1 MELTAYKILTAQI
14 MLVATLTAV
23 LFTASSAQ
31 SNRFEVQVGGQLMNN
46 LNVSCLLDTFES
58 GGYHLRIFKD
68 KPHRTFNYDLSIS
81 YRIKGNHH
89 IVLGMGIIKFARL
102 VDAQSTVDIFCN
114 FDRAETSVNNLYF
127 ENNFYQLYA
136 LYSYRFALGTKDRFQ
151 LAAGFSGL
159 KNYQNSEWP
168 LEAKKGLMSSILKA
182 GYHTNIAGSFYL
194 ELNLVANKTL
204 GSITQELN
212 GYFPGD
218 ISSSSSLSPLQL
230 GLEARLGYSF

>member
-1 MELTAYKILTAQI
+1 MELMAYKLPITQIILIVALTVSLFNVSPAQG
-14 MLVATLTAV
+14 
-23 LFTASSAQ
+23 
-31 SNRFEVQVGGQLMNN
+31 NRLELQVGAQLVHNM
-46 LNVSCLLDTFES
+46 NVSGLLDTFES

-68 KPHRTFNYDLSIS
+68 KPQRTLNYDLSVS
-81 YRIKGNHH
+81 CKIKGNHH
-89 IVLGMGIIKFARL
+89 LVMGVGIIKFARL
-102 VDAQSTVDIFCN
+102 VDAQSTMDVFCN
-114 FDRAETSVNNLYF
+114 FDRAEYSVNNLYF

-136 LYSYRFALGTKDRFQ
+136 LYSYRFVLGTKDRLQ
-151 LAAGFSGL
+151 LAAGLSGI

-182 GYHTNIAGSFYL
+182 GYHTILIGGFCG

-204 GSITQELN
+204 GNITQDLN
-212 GYFPGD
+212 GYAPGD